1 MSIKI
6 KTMVEKIVF
15 NEEQL
20 FELKEALSQVGVNKL
35 TVKQVKSMILDQRTK
50 IMEDTIDLL
59 HFYLEKRVKQPEI
72 IPSEELSMLEA
83 RLTEREDLLEEIG
96 RRLERIVG
104 SNHDSLEASRP
115 EMREFILKELDA
127 IEIQSWLEVG
137 ALLDLKTGEITD
149 AYKFLLWSVACVEK
163 YYFYLFQENETS
175 LPNKV
180 KALKLPK
187 KLEDDLLVMVHN
199 RNINAHNIVKIPNAF
214 LPIMKNG
221 YLNLF
226 KHFIHES
233 LIPKISDKFQL
244 QGNSEVLIAEIQKVI
259 ISQNSKFE
267 SSSLLKILLRN

>member
-1 MSIKI
+1 
-6 KTMVEKIVF
+6 MVEKIVF

-20 FELKEALSQVGVNKL
+20 FELKEALTQVGANKL
-35 TVKQVKSMILDQRTK
+35 TVKQVKSMILDQRTR

-59 HFYLEKRVKQPEI
+59 HFYLEQRVKQPATI
-72 IPSEELSMLEA
+72 ASSSEELSVLEA

-96 RRLERIVG
+96 RRLKRIVG
-104 SNHDSLEASRP
+104 NNHDSLETSRP
-115 EMREFILKELDA
+115 DMREFIIKELDA